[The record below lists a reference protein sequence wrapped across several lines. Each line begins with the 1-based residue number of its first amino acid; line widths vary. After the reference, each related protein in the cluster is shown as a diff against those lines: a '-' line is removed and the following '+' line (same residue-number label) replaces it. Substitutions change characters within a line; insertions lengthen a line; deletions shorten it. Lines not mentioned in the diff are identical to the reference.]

1 MRVAADPPSP
11 FVTLPLRAVTR
22 DAEAST
28 SGRTDATITLVSWN
42 IGLRGLRQLVDAS
55 RTADRV
61 AAKDEHGVSR
71 QLGYGSVDALLAS
84 LGEEVHVVCLQETKL
99 TGRGDLTPALACP
112 PGWDSAFSMCRDAN
126 GKKGKSGYAGVATYF
141 RAGMNVVGAEEGTAR
156 GLVVGAYMR
165 EREMPWQRW
174 HLVDSSLSELER
186 VAKSELTDGFSA
198 QYASWVPALH
208 KDKVRAEHGVGV
220 NFIDQT
226 GLFEIV
232 GLETPSS
239 VMDRRS

>member
-1 MRVAADPPSP
+1 MCI
-11 FVTLPLRAVTR
+11 R
-22 DAEAST
+22 D
-28 SGRTDATITLVSWN
+28 R
-42 IGLRGLRQLVDAS
+42 
-55 RTADRV
+55 
-61 AAKDEHGVSR
+61 
-71 QLGYGSVDALLAS
+71 
-84 LGEEVHVVCLQETKL
+84 
-99 TGRGDLTPALACP
+99 
-112 PGWDSAFSMCRDAN
+112 
-126 GKKGKSGYAGVATYF
+126 
-141 RAGMNVVGAEEGTAR
+141 EGTAR